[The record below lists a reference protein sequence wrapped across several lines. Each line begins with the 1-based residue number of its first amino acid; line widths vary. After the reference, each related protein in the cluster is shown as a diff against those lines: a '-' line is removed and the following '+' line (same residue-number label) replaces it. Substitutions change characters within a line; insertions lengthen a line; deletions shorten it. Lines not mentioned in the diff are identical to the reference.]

1 MSGLKIISVPQITSK
16 SAFHPHPHPRVPP
29 LCFASKL
36 HQNVEFSVQRWGW
49 RAVTSTLFVAL
60 GAFPVTPFPC
70 PVRGAAVVRWASW
83 VHRGRDA
90 GSTGCRVEIVRRG
103 ALAATAA
110 GGRMGMGRPLPD
122 RSRNLDVVLNR
133 VCAQCLCTTEA
144 VMRNQIALSRSKS
157 AHSDTASSLIPSS
170 VHSTLAS

>member
-29 LCFASKL
+29 PCFASKL
-36 HQNVEFSVQRWGW
+36 HWNVEFSVQRWGW

-60 GAFPVTPFPC
+60 GAFPVTPFPY
-70 PVRGAAVVRWASW
+70 
-83 VHRGRDA
+83 A

-122 RSRNLDVVLNR
+122 TSRNLDVVLNR
-133 VCAQCLCTTEA
+133 VRAQCLCTTEA
-144 VMRNQIALSRSKS
+144 VMRNQIALSCSKS
-157 AHSDTASSLIPSS
+157 AHSDTTSSPIPSS